1 MSFRNQNNHPQIT
14 APFGTIHHPPRRS
27 AGQAPLRVALYA
39 RFSQED
45 GDRSERDSIDSQKK
59 LLDTFLARQKCAVL
73 ASSYVDDGYTG
84 TSFDR
89 PAFRQMISNIEAGQV
104 DCVVV
109 TDLTRFG
116 RDYIGVEKYLCGCFP
131 AHGVRFISLKD
142 DNFNDV
148 SSWGVL
154 APKSF

>member
-1 MSFRNQNNHPQIT
+1 MNPQNQNNHPQIT
-14 APFGTIHHPPRRS
+14 APLWLIHHPPRRS

-39 RFSQED
+39 RFSRED
-45 GDRSERDSIDSQKK
+45 GDRSECDSIDSQKK
-59 LLDTFLARQKCAVL
+59 LLDAFLARQDCAVL
-73 ASSYVDDGYTG
+73 AGFYIDDGYTG
-84 TSFDR
+84 ISFDR
-89 PAFRQMISNIEAGQV
+89 PAFRQMISDIEAGQIN
-104 DCVVV
+104 CVVV

-142 DNFNDV
+142 DDFNDA
-148 SSWGVL
+148 SSWGIL